1 MPLYPESTVFH
12 SGYKTIDFF
21 KTYDVIDICFLM
33 HIHLFLECG
42 KSKSNFIYGDGKT
55 YLDAS
60 TGSCTSIRI
69 SDRFVL
75 TAAQCMEQL

>member
-1 MPLYPESTVFH
+1 M
-12 SGYKTIDFF
+12 FF
-21 KTYDVIDICFLM
+21 IIY
-33 HIHLFLECG
+33 IHLFLECG

-75 TAAQCMEQL
+75 TAAHCIEAL